1 MIRRTTGWAP
11 RNKHYIFFLFNDV
24 LLWTTKKREL
34 QNVVQLRN
42 CEAMPSDQKTNPN
55 RKFKIISRGQRHKTL
70 LLECTSERQRDEWYK
85 AVEAGIKAAKETSAQ
100 AWSKTEL
107 RTQKD
112 ANEDSD
118 EDDISNAIAKGA
130 PTKEDVVQA
139 VVAAPPPPKQAY
151 AQDQDD
157 GPAPED
163 RRDDR
168 DDMDDQTTPRD
179 TYGHEREESIAE
191 GFDRYEYS
199 TNFKNQEFKEFDP
212 MDDTVSQIS
221 EYDQQFYEQNRHYDD
236 VKNASTTDVLSP
248 FRGPKQDGSPKNEDE
263 GVYDHYPYERD
274 RRPSNEAPERDTP
287 QDIFSRGFAEDR
299 GAYDDDD
306 RDKNP
311 TEEDQRERPT
321 YQRRSSP
328 RKMLAEQQ
336 RSKAWN
342 QGRDREEESPRDSK
356 GSSIIRRYSR
366 GSGGDRGSPRKREER
381 AERGSESREERS
393 SRPEGTE

>member
-139 VVAAPPPPKQAY
+139 VVAAPRLRIAVTTVTTWMIRPRLGTRMATSVRSPLRRALTATSTRPTLRTRSSKSLTQWTILCPKS
-151 AQDQDD
+151 
-157 GPAPED
+157 
-163 RRDDR
+163 RS
-168 DDMDDQTTPRD
+168 TT
-179 TYGHEREESIAE
+179 SS
-191 GFDRYEYS
+191 S
-199 TNFKNQEFKEFDP
+199 TNK
-212 MDDTVSQIS
+212 IG
-221 EYDQQFYEQNRHYDD
+221 
-236 VKNASTTDVLSP
+236 TTMML
-248 FRGPKQDGSPKNEDE
+248 K
-263 GVYDHYPYERD
+263 
-274 RRPSNEAPERDTP
+274 TP
-287 QDIFSRGFAEDR
+287 Q
-299 GAYDDDD
+299 
-306 RDKNP
+306 
-311 TEEDQRERPT
+311 
-321 YQRRSSP
+321 
-328 RKMLAEQQ
+328 
-336 RSKAWN
+336 
-342 QGRDREEESPRDSK
+342 
-356 GSSIIRRYSR
+356 
-366 GSGGDRGSPRKREER
+366 
-381 AERGSESREERS
+381 
-393 SRPEGTE
+393 